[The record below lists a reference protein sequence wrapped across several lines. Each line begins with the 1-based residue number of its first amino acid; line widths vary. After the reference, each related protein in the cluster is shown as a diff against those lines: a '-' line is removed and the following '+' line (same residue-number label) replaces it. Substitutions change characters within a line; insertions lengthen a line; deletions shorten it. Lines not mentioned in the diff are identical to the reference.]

1 MKYVIATIAIGCA
14 GAAMAASHG
23 GGWTLEG
30 FETPESAY
38 YEAGSDQIVV
48 SNIATFGPDGQMDG
62 YLSLVTPDG
71 EMKQKDW
78 VTGLMDPK
86 GMASKDGKL
95 YVADAMGL
103 HVVDIASGTVDET
116 ITLEGA
122 MFPNDVAIGPDG
134 AVYVTDMFGGA
145 VFRVMDGS
153 AEAFVPAGS
162 LDLPNGIWAQEDRL
176 VVGSMGKEWLMDQ
189 GRIEGKGQLYAVTYD
204 SAEVTTL
211 QGAEETGAIDGIVE
225 IGGKLIYSDN
235 PTGEIVAYDGAGLE
249 TLTTTE
255 AGAGDIG
262 MMGQMVLVPFL
273 QGGKIMAVP
282 VE

>member
-1 MKYVIATIAIGCA
+1 MKYLFATIGIGCA

-38 YEAGSDQIVV
+38 YEEGSDQIVV

-62 YLSLVTPDG
+62 YLSLVTPEG

-86 GMASKDGKL
+86 GMASMDGKL

-103 HVVDIASGTVDET
+103 HVVDIASGSLDET

-134 AVYVTDMFGGA
+134 AVYVTDMFGGSIY
-145 VFRVMDGS
+145 RVMDGA
-153 AEAFVPAGS
+153 AEVFVPAGT
-162 LDLPNGIWAQEDRL
+162 LDLPNGIWAQDDRL
-176 VVGSMGKEWLMDQ
+176 VVGSMGKEWLMEQ
-189 GRIEGKGQLYAVTYD
+189 GQINGAGKLMGVTYD

-211 QGAEETGAIDGIVE
+211 EGAGETGAIDGIVE
-225 IGGKLIYSDN
+225 IGGKLIFSDN
-235 PTGEIVAYDGAGLE
+235 PTGEIVAYDGSGLE
-249 TLTTTE
+249 TLATTE
-255 AGAGDIG
+255 PGAGDIG
-262 MMGQMVLVPFL
+262 MMGDMVLVPFL
-273 QGGKIMAVP
+273 QGGKIMAMGL
-282 VE
+282 E